1 MIIIFFSFEEIWSIS
16 SIAFNSLLVAMQKQP
31 IPNSTASDR
40 NKSNCKRKQLL
51 LLLFKK
57 NQIIITNIYS
67 TIITQPKI
75 IIIKYFIEMSF
86 LFNIKRVRE
95 REIEKNSE
103 KRWTFSLFYSHPLI
117 ICLQILLFFF
127 LIHTNVIDIYY
138 LLISYLVILNYST
151 YIFLY

>member
-1 MIIIFFSFEEIWSIS
+1 
-16 SIAFNSLLVAMQKQP
+16 MQKQP

-95 REIEKNSE
+95 REREIEKNSE
-103 KRWTFSLFYSHPLI
+103 KR
-117 ICLQILLFFF
+117 
-127 LIHTNVIDIYY
+127 
-138 LLISYLVILNYST
+138 
-151 YIFLY
+151 

>member
-95 REIEKNSE
+95 RDRK
-103 KRWTFSLFYSHPLI
+103 K
-117 ICLQILLFFF
+117 
-127 LIHTNVIDIYY
+127 
-138 LLISYLVILNYST
+138 
-151 YIFLY
+151 